1 MIDLLVQ
8 NPTAIAVIAGIFF
21 VAYLVVH
28 RALGHAQAGWLLLPG
43 AAWALWALWEL
54 NIVLYSPEADIR
66 VDLLAIV
73 PLVLFVSI
81 FGLIMLFMPHKPS
94 APAKRRAGKRHQTR

>member
-8 NPTAIAVIAGIFF
+8 NPLAIAVIAGIFF

-43 AAWALWALWEL
+43 TAWALWALWEL

-66 VDLLAIV
+66 VDLLLIA
-73 PLVLFVSI
+73 PLLLVLSVISI
-81 FGLIMLFMPHKPS
+81 VLL
-94 APAKRRAGKRHQTR
+94 AKGTRNQ